1 MAYKVGVCTGHYEL
15 FEIIR
20 RFAKGHGTTG
30 TGTAGGG
37 NTGNGTIGSI
47 DLSPAGTNETWTVAC
62 IDDTT
67 AGEELWSVTGSVTGS
82 LDQYTTGNVY
92 DQTDIGFVI
101 TAGGTDFVVGD
112 EFTLTGATFTG
123 TGNGTID
130 SIDPTPSAVAET
142 WTVACTDASTPGSE
156 VWSVTGSVSGAQ
168 ASATTGVAYTN
179 TYVEFSITAGGTNF
193 AVSDQFVFDTDQGT
207 LSAAGQAW
215 VEERYDD
222 ATLDGEGL
230 QDLELILRGP
240 GLSGTEQIWASFTT
254 NQSVT
259 SDYYNMI
266 LHTHIGYVSSNALVD
281 QPGYI
286 GDRVIPMWNAT
297 IRYWLCVNGQ
307 RIAIA
312 CKVET
317 HYMSG
322 YVGKFNPYATPNQYP
337 YAITVGAMTTTT
349 TLRYSSSSS
358 FPYDDGMAVR
368 KVDGTWGTFK
378 GWPYNQQTTITF
390 YYQGLFGQLF
400 TTYPAKDTGGDYPLL
415 PLVLY
420 NPTTLESYG
429 ELDGIFY
436 APGFNSAVENTV
448 VAESKTH
455 VKIANNQGT
464 GFNSYYGLRL
474 D

>member
-1 MAYKVGVCTGHYEL
+1 MPYKVGVCTGHYEL
-15 FEIIR
+15 FQIIR

-30 TGTAGGG
+30 RDTFSG
-37 NTGNGTIGSI
+37 TGNGTMSAI

-67 AGEELWSVTGSVTGS
+67 AGQELWSVTGSVSGA
-82 LDQYTTGNVY
+82 LDQYTTGNTY

-101 TAGGTDFVVGD
+101 TAGGTDFVLGD
-112 EFTLTGATFTG
+112 TFTVFGATFTG

-130 SIDPTPSAVAET
+130 SIDPQPGAITET
-142 WTVACTDASTPGSE
+142 WTVACTDATTPGSE

-168 ASATTGVAYTN
+168 ATATTGVAYSN
-179 TYVEFSITAGGTNF
+179 TFVEFTITAGGTNF
-193 AVSDQFVFDTDQGT
+193 AVSDQFVFDTTQGD
-207 LSAAGQAW
+207 LSAANQAW
-215 VEERYDD
+215 EEESYDD

-254 NQSVT
+254 NQSVI
-259 SDYYNMI
+259 SDYYNMV

-286 GDRVIPMWNAT
+286 GNRTIPMWNAS
-297 IRYWLCVNGQ
+297 IRYWLCINGQ

-312 CKVET
+312 AKVET

-337 YAITVGAMTTTT
+337 YAITIGAMTNTTT
-349 TLRYSSSSS
+349 NRYSASAS
-358 FPYDDGMAVR
+358 FPYDDGMSVR
-368 KVDGTWGTFK
+368 RIDGTWATFN
-378 GWPYNQQTTITF
+378 GFPYTVIDAQSNGDH
-390 YYQGLFGQLF
+390 GLATNFPSF
-400 TTYPAKDTGGDYPLL
+400 PAKDTGGDYPLL
-415 PLVLY
+415 PVVLF
-420 NPTTLESYG
+420 TGQEVYG
-429 ELDGIFY
+429 ELDGILY

-448 VAESKTH
+448 LAEGNVH
-455 VKIANNQGT
+455 VKIANNQAT
-464 GFNSYYGLRL
+464 GFMAYYGLRL